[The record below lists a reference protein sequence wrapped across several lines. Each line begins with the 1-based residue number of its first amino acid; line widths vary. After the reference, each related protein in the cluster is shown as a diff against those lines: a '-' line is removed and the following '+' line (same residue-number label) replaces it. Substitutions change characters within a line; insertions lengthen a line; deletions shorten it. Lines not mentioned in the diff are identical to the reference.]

1 MQVVKVIKPHQPEN
15 LVQPIPTTLSTNSLK
30 KPLIRGFKVEHDKY
44 LSGHVS
50 DLPLQQLKS
59 YTIPKPTE
67 NSDIIDELDES
78 NMIEFENTNG
88 TLDYGDGLYQAQQVN
103 YNRNIGL
110 KNLNKQTGYSKNNFK
125 NSHFKKFNAGN
136 ESTNTHQLVLKH
148 DDNPFKTR
156 ASQMQAKKDEQLTRR
171 KDVYKKYTNVDPKY
185 QNYEKLTQ
193 NLRREKRR
201 KTLSPER
208 KKCCTSQK
216 LVKEQVRA
224 KLIKQDRKNLKG
236 YSKGQNTEFEQ
247 LDDFVQM
254 EKQTDF
260 NSKTTIPLGSKLA
273 NVIDLLE
280 ICLLQNK
287 QEDEQ
292 VLLPQEKIIK
302 LPLPK
307 TVEKPITVRKP
318 REKKKV
324 EEKVSS
330 LHKNTS
336 GKIELED
343 KQIPVKIKERSSKQV
358 KIVTRTYEVASLGY
372 EYADL
377 VSHMPSRIVNMNI
390 PIEKLE
396 EVYSS
401 EKQAE
406 AHQQKLKHYEDYVVI
421 DEQKEVYQR
430 VITEY
435 TGAVRQ
441 NTIKD

>member
-185 QNYEKLTQ
+185 QNYEKGNYRPNRCLGNSP
-193 NLRREKRR
+193 NLR
-201 KTLSPER
+201 T
-208 KKCCTSQK
+208 
-216 LVKEQVRA
+216 
-224 KLIKQDRKNLKG
+224 N
-236 YSKGQNTEFEQ
+236 
-247 LDDFVQM
+247 
-254 EKQTDF
+254 
-260 NSKTTIPLGSKLA
+260 
-273 NVIDLLE
+273 
-280 ICLLQNK
+280 
-287 QEDEQ
+287 
-292 VLLPQEKIIK
+292 
-302 LPLPK
+302 
-307 TVEKPITVRKP
+307 
-318 REKKKV
+318 
-324 EEKVSS
+324 
-330 LHKNTS
+330 H
-336 GKIELED
+336 
-343 KQIPVKIKERSSKQV
+343 
-358 KIVTRTYEVASLGY
+358 
-372 EYADL
+372 
-377 VSHMPSRIVNMNI
+377 
-390 PIEKLE
+390 
-396 EVYSS
+396 
-401 EKQAE
+401 
-406 AHQQKLKHYEDYVVI
+406 
-421 DEQKEVYQR
+421 
-430 VITEY
+430 
-435 TGAVRQ
+435 
-441 NTIKD
+441 